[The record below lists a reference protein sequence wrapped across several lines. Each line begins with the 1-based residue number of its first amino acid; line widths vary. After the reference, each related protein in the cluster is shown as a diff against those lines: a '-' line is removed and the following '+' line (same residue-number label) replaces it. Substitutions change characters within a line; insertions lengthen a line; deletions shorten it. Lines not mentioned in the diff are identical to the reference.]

1 LGCGCLLVRCRP
13 TSTAVIT
20 TDAES
25 YAAHMCMQC
34 MMGAMA
40 AGAGASGARAWLAA
54 WAPRWL
60 TPRRQRFATRGLL
73 VAGVLAAG
81 VIGPSPG

>member
-1 LGCGCLLVRCRP
+1 
-13 TSTAVIT
+13 
-20 TDAES
+20 
-25 YAAHMCMQC
+25 MQC

-40 AGAGASGARAWLAA
+40 AGASASGLRARLAA

-60 TPRRQRFATRGLL
+60 TARRQRLATRGLL

-81 VIGPSPG
+81 VIGPSPA